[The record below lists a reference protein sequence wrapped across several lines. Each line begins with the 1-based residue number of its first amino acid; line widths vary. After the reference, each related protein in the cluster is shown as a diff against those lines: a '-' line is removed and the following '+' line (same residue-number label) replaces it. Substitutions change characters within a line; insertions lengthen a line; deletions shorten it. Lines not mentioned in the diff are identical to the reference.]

1 MCSGQILTSSLVF
14 DAPNSKDL
22 TFLVQVVTTPVLWI
36 AQMDTRVI
44 VGGDHLDVIFL
55 EH

>member
-1 MCSGQILTSSLVF
+1 MLQTPKTL
-14 DAPNSKDL
+14 L
-22 TFLVQVVTTPVLWI
+22 TFPVQVVTTPVLWI

-55 EH
+55 ER